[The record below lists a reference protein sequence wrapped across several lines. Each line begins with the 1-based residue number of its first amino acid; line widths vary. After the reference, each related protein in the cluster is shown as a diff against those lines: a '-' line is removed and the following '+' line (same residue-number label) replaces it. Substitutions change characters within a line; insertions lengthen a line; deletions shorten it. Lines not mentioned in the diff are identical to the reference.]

1 MAPVLA
7 NLTPSSSKKALLEMM
22 TDMTVTPPLPT
33 CGGFTV
39 TVMVAV
45 WVRAPL
51 VPVTVT
57 VATPKVAV
65 LEAES
70 VRVLVPVVEAGLN
83 AAVTPLGSPV
93 AVKATLPLKPPDG
106 VTVMVLVAVDPWLT
120 VILAEAAVSEKS
132 PPMPVTVR
140 GTTTV

>member
-1 MAPVLA
+1 
-7 NLTPSSSKKALLEMM
+7 
-22 TDMTVTPPLPT
+22 
-33 CGGFTV
+33 
-39 TVMVAV
+39 MVAV